1 MAEFLQGTTL
11 WAVALTLAAYQ
22 AALWLR
28 KKWNS
33 PLCNPIVVSVILVAS
48 VLFVLKLPNA
58 EYQSGWSKLSWLL
71 TPATI
76 CLALPM
82 YEQLR
87 ILRQDLPAI
96 LAGVAGGTLTS
107 LGCILGLGRLLG
119 LNAQLIA
126 SLLPKSI
133 TTAMGIALSE
143 QYGGIAAVTSAAIIA
158 TGIGGSICGTGLCK
172 LFRIRGEAAQGVAFG
187 TAAHVIGTSK
197 ASELSEL
204 CGAVGSLSLVVAGV
218 LTAALLPAL
227 TLLF

>member
-1 MAEFLQGTTL
+1 MAELLQSTTL
-11 WAVALTLAAYQ
+11 WAVVLTLAAYQ

-33 PLCNPIVVSVILVAS
+33 PLCNPIVVSVVLVAA
-48 VLFVLKLPNA
+48 VLLLLKLPNE
-58 EYQSGWSKLSWLL
+58 EYQSSWEKLSWLL

-87 ILRQDLPAI
+87 TLRKDLPAI

-107 LGCILGLGRLLG
+107 LSCIFGLGRLFG
-119 LNAQLIA
+119 LNAQLII

-143 QYGGIAAVTSAAIIA
+143 QYGGIAAITSAAIIA
-158 TGIGGSICGTGLCK
+158 TGIGGSICGTGLGK
-172 LFRIRGEAAQGVAFG
+172 LFHIQGEVAQGVAFG

-197 ASELSEL
+197 ATELSER
-204 CGAVGSLSLVVAGV
+204 CGAVGSLSLVVAGI
-218 LTAALLPAL
+218 LTAVLLPAL
-227 TLLF
+227 TLFV